1 MFSLWYIAIGLL
13 MNNAS
18 LSMQTNMSNA
28 DKSFVGYSRTH
39 ATHWI
44 QDVEFYQVPSVINE
58 VSVTSC
64 QAKGLICYHGFL

>member
-18 LSMQTNMSNA
+18 LSMQTGMVNP
-28 DKSFVGYSRTH
+28 DKSFVCYSRTH

-44 QDVEFYQVPSVINE
+44 QDVEFYQVPSAISE

-64 QAKGLICYHGFL
+64 QGKGLIYYRGFL